1 MYNIYIYLC
10 LLCRHTFCKKCFNVW
25 EKNSKNKSCP
35 LCREEYVKQYCGKD
49 LVTFNLINELNVLC
63 VYDNCP
69 WIGELNE
76 LSKHIKICCFNPKK
90 LPGFVDDALNNGN
103 DNTKDI
109 NNNNNKVDDGLNDEN
124 PNEINDIVGFNVN
137 SSLKARLY
145 KKNPELVMNVLRK
158 GKEIENDKMN
168 NNNNDDIIINDDCSF
183 GEEEY
188 ENILKFLFQ
197 HEKERTADKGIVND
211 KEYIGKKRRKKN

>member
-1 MYNIYIYLC
+1 MYIIYYLC
-10 LLCRHTFCKKCFNVW
+10 LLYRHTFCRKCFNVW

-35 LCREEYVKQYCGKD
+35 LCREGYVKQYCGKD

-90 LPGFVDDALNNGN
+90 LPEFVDDALNIGN

-109 NNNNNKVDDGLNDEN
+109 NNNNNVGSLNDDEN
-124 PNEINDIVGFNVN
+124 ENEINDIVGFNVN

-168 NNNNDDIIINDDCSF
+168 NNNKVDDIIINDDCSF

-188 ENILKFLFQ
+188 ENILNFLFQ
-197 HEKERTADKGIVND
+197 HEKERTADTGNVND
-211 KEYIGKKRRKKN
+211 KGYTGRKRKKKN